1 MHGKVDLRRLGT
13 IQESLQRDFAMPKDG
28 FNRLVPTHGEVGL
41 RRLNHAH
48 ESLQR
53 DFAMP
58 KDGFN
63 R

>member
-1 MHGKVDLRRLGT
+1 
-13 IQESLQRDFAMPKDG
+13 MPKDG